1 MINILLKINLLIVF
15 ILTQQYN
22 LIWEIK
28 KQADF
33 IALDRLGFL
42 YLYEN
47 NNLYHYNP
55 NGKSLNIF
63 NNRTNGKISSFDASD
78 PYMLLLYYKDLNR
91 IVFLDNQLAPIG
103 TPIDL
108 DKYNLY
114 QVKTVCKSKNFAVWI
129 YDDFDNRLIHY
140 GFNPK
145 GITGQI
151 NLSSLN
157 LNNEIRFM
165 REYGN
170 HLYASTGKELLI
182 FDVLGTFIQKS
193 PIEIPNSFQI
203 INNKVIYYHNN
214 QLLIYL
220 PELNQTDT
228 LTLGI
233 IKNAK
238 NVLLT
243 DKRIIVRKENSVSV
257 FSEIQ
262 P

>member
-1 MINILLKINLLIVF
+1 MRLTLIGIFIFLNIYIPKE
-15 ILTQQYN
+15 YK
-22 LIWEIK
+22 LIWKIE

-33 IALDRLGFL
+33 IALDRLNFL
-42 YLYEN
+42 YLYEKN
-47 NNLYHYNP
+47 KLYRYNQ
-55 NGKSLNIF
+55 NGKVLNIF
-63 NNRTNGKISSFDASD
+63 NTQTNGKISGFDASD

-91 IVFLDNQLAPIG
+91 IVFLDNQLAALG
-103 TPIDL
+103 NPIDL

-145 GITGQI
+145 GISGQI
-151 NLSSLN
+151 NLSTLN
-157 LNNEIRFM
+157 LNNEICFM

-193 PIEIPNSFQI
+193 SIEIPNSFQI
-203 INNKVIYYHNN
+203 INNKVIYYHNK

-228 LTLGI
+228 LKTDI

-238 NVLLT
+238 NALWV
-243 DKRIIVRKENSVSV
+243 DKTLIIQKENLVSV
-257 FSEIQ
+257 YLNK
-262 P
+262 